1 MMLRINRIKGI
12 SKTADGD
19 FGFDYTL
26 KDSLNL
32 ISSKKNT
39 RGKSSV
45 IATIYYCL
53 GFEEIVGGKGMKTLT
68 SVYKNNLVDEEEK
81 SHAVL
86 ESEAWLEITNGTD
99 IVTILRSGK
108 MESRNE
114 NLISVYYTDMNSIYD
129 PDIYMED
136 MYIHS
141 KNSTTSQKGFHS
153 FLEKFIGFELP
164 YVPTSDGK
172 EYKLYMQV
180 IFSGIFIE
188 QKRGWADLFS
198 AMPIMKIKDAKKRV
212 IEYILALDTLSNE
225 KNRAKLKHDEN
236 NITTDWKVLVNEIKT
251 ICARENCNVI
261 GLSMTPKILDTDF
274 NKSVQIRHIR
284 DKENLSELINSLKL
298 EKDNL
303 VSKTPKISNNY
314 EELQIELEKTDTQ
327 IQIFEREL
335 FGYEAEINVEK
346 DTINKLAENLDII
359 QSDIQNNKDALKLK
373 NMGSNLDVNSYKGVC
388 PTCRQSIEDSLLP
401 SQLEGQVMS
410 IEENINHLKS
420 QFDMISFA
428 LNGHKEKKYELEESR
443 KELSSRLFI
452 LRRLAK
458 SIRSD
463 LYSVDE
469 EVSESIVYKKVRLE
483 TDIQKYV
490 GLLDEIDKKLT
501 DLSELSSKWEKYL
514 EDKEALPKNN
524 FSVQDRIKIK
534 TLETHFKEY
543 LKAFN
548 YNSASDLSAISIS
561 RDSYLPISEGFDMKF
576 DSSASDNI
584 RAIWAY
590 TLSLLHTSNE
600 LGGNHPKIIL
610 FDEPAQHSIVTE
622 DVVNLFNQVN
632 KLPGEKQVLLGI
644 TLNDTDIREA
654 VSSYEKEK
662 INVIDVG
669 TRSFK
674 KVPETSQ
681 IRDSTNDE

>member
-164 YVPTSDGK
+164 YVPTSDDK

-261 GLSMTPKILDTDF
+261 GIPMTPKILDTDF

-314 EELQIELEKTDTQ
+314 EELQVELEKTDTQ

-654 VSSYEKEK
+654 VSSYEKER

-674 KVPETSQ
+674 KVVETSQ
-681 IRDSTNDE
+681 TMDITNDN

>member
-1 MMLRINRIKGI
+1 MLRINRIKGI
-12 SKTADGD
+12 SKTLVGD

-26 KDSLNL
+26 EDSLNL
-32 ISSKKNT
+32 ISSQKNT

-53 GFEEIVGGKGMKTLT
+53 GFEEIIGGRGMKTLT
-68 SVYKNNLVDEEEK
+68 SVYKNNLVDEDNN
-81 SHAVL
+81 SHIVL
-86 ESEAWLEITNGTD
+86 ESEAWLELSNGTD
-99 IVTILRSGK
+99 TVTVFRAGK
-108 MESRNE
+108 MDSRNE
-114 NLISVYYTDMNSIYD
+114 NLISVYYTNFDSIHD
-129 PDIYMED
+129 PDVYIED
-136 MYIHS
+136 MYVHS
-141 KNSTTSQKGFHS
+141 KYSTTSQKGFHS

-180 IFSGIFIE
+180 LFSGIFIE

-236 NITTDWKVLVNEIKT
+236 DILTDWKLLINEIKT
-251 ICARENCNVI
+251 ICARENCNTF
-261 GLSMTPKILDTDF
+261 GLPLTPKILENDF
-274 NKSVQIRHIR
+274 YESIHIKHIR
-284 DKENLSELINSLKL
+284 DNRDLSNIIEALNDEKEA
-298 EKDNL
+298 L
-303 VSKTPKISNNY
+303 VSRIPRIVNNY
-314 EELQIELEKTDTQ
+314 EELQEELEKTD
-327 IQIFEREL
+327 REIHEFDRMVL
-335 FGYEAEINVEK
+335 KYEKELSIEE
-346 DTINKLAENLDII
+346 DTISKLTENLDII

-373 NMGSNLDVNSYKGVC
+373 NMGSNLDIESYKGFC
-388 PTCRQSIEDSLLP
+388 PTCRQPIEDSLLP
-401 SQLEGQVMS
+401 SQVEGQVMS
-410 IEENINHLKS
+410 IEENINHLQS

-428 LNGHKEKKYELEESR
+428 LTGHIEKKRVLEENKR
-443 KELSSRLFI
+443 ELSSKLFT

-469 EVSESIVYKKVRLE
+469 EVSESIVYKRVQIE
-483 TDIQKYV
+483 TDIQKYSS
-490 GLLDEIDKKLT
+490 LLNDVEKNLKNLFQ
-501 DLSELSSKWEKYL
+501 LSLKWKQL
-514 EDKEALPKNN
+514 LVDKELLPKNN
-524 FSVQDRIKIK
+524 FSENDNIKIRK
-534 TLETHFKEY
+534 LEIHFKNY

-561 RDSYLPISEGFDMKF
+561 RDTYLPISEGFDMKF

-600 LGGNHPKIIL
+600 TGGNHPKIIM

-632 KLPGEKQVLLGI
+632 KLPGDKQVLLGI
-644 TLNDTDIREA
+644 TLNDTDIRQA
-654 VSSYEKEK
+654 VSLYEKNK

-669 TRSFK
+669 VRSFK
-674 KVPETSQ
+674 KMHIDDQLVDNSKDTK
-681 IRDSTNDE
+681 

>member
-373 NMGSNLDVNSYKGVC
+373 NMGSNLDVNSYKGMC

>member
-1 MMLRINRIKGI
+1 MLKINRIKGV
-12 SKTADGD
+12 SKTSNGEY
-19 FGFDYTL
+19 GFDYRL
-26 KDSLNL
+26 SGSLNL

-68 SVYKNNLVDEEEK
+68 SVYKNILVDEDGD
-81 SHAVL
+81 SQFVL

-99 IVTILRSGK
+99 IITIFRSGK
-108 MESRNE
+108 MKSRNE
-114 NLISVYYTDMNSIYD
+114 NLITVYHSTLDSIHD
-129 PDIYMED
+129 PEVYSED

-141 KNSTTSQKGFHS
+141 RNSVTSQKGFHS

-180 IFSGIFIE
+180 LFSGIFIE

-225 KNRAKLKHDEN
+225 KNRAKLKHGEN
-236 NITTDWKVLVNEIKT
+236 DIHFDWKVIVNEIRSLG
-251 ICARENCNVI
+251 ARDNCNVY
-261 GLSMTPKILDTDF
+261 GLPALPKILDKDF
-274 NKSVQIRHIR
+274 KNSIQIRHIR
-284 DKENLSELINSLKL
+284 DNEDLSELIESLKL

-303 VSKTPKISNNY
+303 VSRIPKVVNNY
-314 EELQIELEKTDTQ
+314 EELQLELEKTDIEVQ
-327 IQIFEREL
+327 RFDWKLLEYQNAI
-335 FGYEAEINVEK
+335 GVEI
-346 DTINKLAENLDII
+346 DAIAKLEDNIDLI

-373 NMGSNLDVNSYKGVC
+373 NMGSNLEINSYKGTC
-388 PTCRQSIEDSLLP
+388 PTCRQSIGDSLLP
-401 SQLEGQVMS
+401 SQLGGQVMS
-410 IEENINHLKS
+410 IEENINHLQS
-420 QFDMISFA
+420 QLDMMTFS
-428 LNGHKEKKYELEESR
+428 LLGHKEKRQELEDNK
-443 KELSSRLFI
+443 KEVASKQFI

-458 SIRSD
+458 SIRND

-469 EVSESIVYKKVRLE
+469 EVSESIVYKRVHLE
-483 TDIQKYV
+483 TDIQKYT
-490 GLLDEIDKKLT
+490 GLVDEVDKKLNN
-501 DLSELSSKWEKYL
+501 LFELSLKWEQFL
-514 EDKEALPKNN
+514 VEKESLPKNN
-524 FSVQDRIKIK
+524 FSENDRLKINR
-534 TLETHFKEY
+534 LEIHFKNY
-543 LKAFN
+543 LKSFN

-561 RDSYLPISEGFDMKF
+561 RDTYLPVSEGFDMKF

-600 LGGNHPKIIL
+600 MGGNHPKIIL

-632 KLPGEKQVLLGI
+632 MLPGQKQVLLGI

-654 VSSYEKEK
+654 VSDYEEGK
-662 INVIDVG
+662 IKVIDVG
-669 TRSFK
+669 EHSFK
-674 KVPETSQ
+674 KL
-681 IRDSTNDE
+681 

>member
-1 MMLRINRIKGI
+1 MLKIKRIKGV
-12 SKTADGD
+12 SKTAVGD
-19 FGFDYTL
+19 YGFDYTL
-26 KDSLNL
+26 LDSLNL

-45 IATIYYCL
+45 ISTIYYCL
-53 GFEEIVGGKGMKTLT
+53 GFEEIIGGKGMKTLT
-68 SVYKNNLVDEEEK
+68 SVYKNNLVDEEGN

-99 IVTILRSGK
+99 IVTIFRSGK

-114 NLISVYYTDMNSIYD
+114 NLISVYYSALDSIHD
-129 PDIYMED
+129 PKVYVED

-180 IFSGIFIE
+180 LFSGIFIE

-198 AMPIMKIKDAKKRV
+198 AMPIMRIKDAKKRV

-236 NITTDWKVLVNEIKT
+236 DIMADWKVLVNEIRT
-251 ICARENCNVI
+251 ICAKENCNVY
-261 GLSMTPKILDTDF
+261 GLPMAPKILDADIYG
-274 NKSVQIRHIR
+274 SVHIRHIR
-284 DKENLSELINSLKL
+284 GNKNLDEMIESLKT
-298 EKDNL
+298 ERETL
-303 VSKTPKISNNY
+303 VIRVPKITNNF
-314 EELQIELEKTDTQ
+314 EELQMELEKTDIE
-327 IQIFEREL
+327 IQHFDREL
-335 FGYEAEINVEK
+335 LKYQYEIGVET
-346 DTINKLAENLDII
+346 DTIAKLSENLDII

-373 NMGSNLDVNSYKGVC
+373 NMGSSLGINSYKGIC
-388 PTCRQSIEDSLLP
+388 PTCRQPIEDSLLP
-401 SQLEGQVMS
+401 SQLEGKVMS
-410 IEENINHLKS
+410 IEENINHLQS
-420 QFDMISFA
+420 QFDMITFA
-428 LNGHKEKKYELEESR
+428 LKGHKEKKLELEER
-443 KELSSRLFI
+443 KRELSSNLFI

-463 LYSVDE
+463 LFSVNE
-469 EVSESIVYKKVRLE
+469 EVSESIVYKRVQLE
-483 TDIQKYV
+483 TDIQKYTS
-490 GLLDEIDKKLT
+490 LLEEVDKKIN
-501 DLSELSSKWEKYL
+501 DLSQLSLKW
-514 EDKEALPKNN
+514 KEFLVAKESLPKNN
-524 FSVQDRIKIK
+524 FSIDDNLKIEK
-534 TLETHFKEY
+534 LEKHFKDY

-561 RDSYLPISEGFDMKF
+561 RDTYLPISEGFDMKF

-600 LGGNHPKIIL
+600 TGGNHPKIII

-632 KLPGEKQVLLGI
+632 RVPGEKQVLLGI
-644 TLNDTDIREA
+644 TLNDTDIKTA
-654 VSSYEKEK
+654 VSSYEKDR

-674 KVPETSQ
+674 KIVETNH
-681 IRDSTNDE
+681 STESTSDR